1 MRNDRP
7 PPISLTDTNVDL
19 APPQPQFV
27 SDADSGTEIRSRVS
41 HSRTASFTADSPS
54 VSPRS
59 ATFTTSVNPFSP
71 AASLRSFTSDSAMAT
86 PTQNLQ
92 YYPFPESPADS
103 HSELPR
109 VSSFYGS
116 RPTTSDG
123 SLIGSTRPSST
134 TRFREPFAL
143 PPSRPVTLYSA
154 PSSAKL
160 LRERPK
166 STMLDPNDNLQKP
179 WISSRDTKSW
189 FAYFLTYGVCFLGVI
204 LGAIKCY
211 FDWQS
216 VPVIKGNLCMVLD
229 EDFSNP
235 DEVFG
240 DNGKFFRE
248 VDMSGFGNGEFEMTT
263 ASTNNS
269 FVVDGHLYLVPTLTS
284 DSIPLDAIL
293 DGHVYNISDCT
304 FNITQGVS
312 YTDPLTYSPTLHNT
326 SAIGQ
331 DSFDAQGYYKACSA
345 VSNATTGHIINP
357 VQSARLSTRKTASI
371 RYGKVEVRAKIP
383 TGDWLWPAIWMMP
396 VDNTYGGWPLSGK
409 SFTGLTFTS
418 LCFIQREIDI
428 MESRGNGPD
437 YVKEGANYVRGSL
450 NWGPTFELNRVFKT
464 TGLWK
469 LRRGSYDQD
478 FHTYTLEWTE
488 DFIRISVDTRLH
500 HLLDLRVKQS
510 FWDRGTFPPVVRN
523 GSDDV
528 ILENPW
534 INGAKSA
541 PFDQRFYL
549 ILNVGVGGTNGWFP
563 DGGSG
568 KPWLDGSPTA
578 MRDFL
583 LAKDQWY
590 PTWPQDIQQR
600 AMVVDS
606 VKMWQQ
612 C

>member
-7 PPISLTDTNVDL
+7 PPISLASEDVVDL

-27 SDADSGTEIRSRVS
+27 SDADSGPDIRSRVS
-41 HSRTASFTADSPS
+41 HSHTASVVADSPS
-54 VSPRS
+54 ISPRS
-59 ATFTTSVNPFSP
+59 ATFSSSVNPFSP

-86 PTQNLQ
+86 PTQSPPF
-92 YYPFPESPADS
+92 YPFPESPPDS
-103 HSELPR
+103 HSDLPR

-123 SLIGSTRPSST
+123 SLIGSTRPPS

-166 STMLDPNDNLQKP
+166 STMLDPTENLEKP
-179 WISSRDTKSW
+179 WVLSRDPKSR

-204 LGAIKCY
+204 LGGIKCY
-211 FDWQS
+211 FDWKS
-216 VPVIKGNLCMVLD
+216 VPILTGNLCLVMD

-263 ASTNNS
+263 DSTNNS
-269 FVVDGHLYLVPTLTS
+269 FVVDGRLYIVPTLTS
-284 DSIPLDAIL
+284 DSIPLAEIL
-293 DGHVYNISDCT
+293 DGTVYNISGCT

-312 YTDPLTYSPTLHNT
+312 YTSPSTDSQTSLNT
-326 SAIGQ
+326 SAIGE
-331 DSFDAQGYYKACSA
+331 DSFDAQGYYAACSA

-357 VQSARLSTRKTASI
+357 VQSARLTTRKTASI
-371 RYGKVEVRAKIP
+371 KYGKVEVVAKIP

-396 VDNTYGGWPLSGK
+396 VDNTYGAWPLSG
-409 SFTGLTFTS
+409 
-418 LCFIQREIDI
+418 EIDI
-428 MESRGNGPD
+428 MESRGNGQN
-437 YVKEGANYVRGSL
+437 YSQGGANFVRGSL
-450 NWGPTFELNRVFKT
+450 NWGPSFDLNRVFMT
-464 TGLWK
+464 TGTWE
-469 LRRGSYDQD
+469 LRRGSYDQA
-478 FHTYTLEWTE
+478 FHTYTLEWDE

-500 HLLDLRVKQS
+500 HLLDLRVKES
-510 FWDRGTFPPVVRN
+510 FWNRGNFPADVLN
-523 GSDDV
+523 GTDEV
-528 ILENPW
+528 ILPNPW
-534 INGAKSA
+534 INGPKIA
-541 PFDQRFYL
+541 PFDQGFYL
-549 ILNVGVGGTNGWFP
+549 ILDVGVGGTNGWFP
-563 DGGSG
+563 DGAGG

-583 LAKDQWY
+583 LAQDQWY